1 MAAPLPSPP
10 RDGIYVAPTK
20 LYVGNLSVNINVKDL
35 RKLFQKFG
43 TVSDVDVVG
52 TFAFVVMPNES
63 EAEDAIRELHD
74 QVIGGKILIVEKKK
88 PKSVSASRK
97 PNLEG
102 PTANRPHIQI
112 FVAKCKDVSED

>member
-52 TFAFVVMPNES
+52 TFAFVVMPNEVR
-63 EAEDAIRELHD
+63 D
-74 QVIGGKILIVEKKK
+74 
-88 PKSVSASRK
+88 
-97 PNLEG
+97 
-102 PTANRPHIQI
+102 
-112 FVAKCKDVSED
+112 